1 MASEDDTGRARSYRK
16 ADDRR
21 EQVLAKAIELFAE
34 HGVAASLRSIGN
46 AIGVSHAALRYYFP
60 SRDDLL
66 IAVYRAHESADHS
79 EAEKEQSLADDLS
92 IVDVIR
98 NSALRNREIPGLV
111 ELYATLTTDA
121 LRQERHPAT
130 REFVRARFRRVRAEL
145 AELVRQA
152 QRTGAVAPDLD
163 PDDAAALVVAASDGL
178 QVQWLL
184 DPEAIDVHR
193 LLGLLERLVPGRVN
207 VESAGR
213 EPFP

>member
-16 ADDRR
+16 AADRR

-34 HGVAASLRSIGN
+34 HGVEASLRSIGD

-66 IAVYRAHESADHS
+66 IAVYQAHEAADHG
-79 EAEKEQSLADDLS
+79 EAEKERSEGPS
-92 IVDVIR
+92 IVDVMKS
-98 NSALRNREIPGLV
+98 SALRNREIPGLV

-121 LRQERHPAT
+121 LQQERHPAT
-130 REFVRARFRRVRAEL
+130 REFVRERFRRVRAEL
-145 AELVRQA
+145 AELVRQG
-152 QRTGAVAPDLD
+152 QRTGAVGADVD

-184 DPEAIDVHR
+184 DPEAVDVHR
-193 LLGLLERLVPGRVN
+193 VLRLLEQLLPGRVS
-207 VESAGR
+207 VDAAGR
-213 EPFP
+213 EPSR